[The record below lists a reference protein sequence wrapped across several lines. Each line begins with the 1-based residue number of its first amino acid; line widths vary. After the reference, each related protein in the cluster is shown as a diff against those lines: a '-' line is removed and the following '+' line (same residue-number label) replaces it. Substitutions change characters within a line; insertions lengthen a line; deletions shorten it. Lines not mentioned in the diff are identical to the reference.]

1 MINIGS
7 KHLDE
12 LILQFKGE
20 GERFEGY
27 AGRKQ
32 ELIETVESLLKTYD
46 EDDGVGG
53 VGMTNGGEEFR
64 LQKMSDHIIK
74 LKDLTD
80 ELYSFAP
87 SINAKI
93 DSQIKE
99 VLVESGKKS
108 TIALFIEELKKNE
121 EAQVTV

>member
-1 MINIGS
+1 
-7 KHLDE
+7 
-12 LILQFKGE
+12 
-20 GERFEGY
+20 
-27 AGRKQ
+27 
-32 ELIETVESLLKTYD
+32 
-46 EDDGVGG
+46 
-53 VGMTNGGEEFR
+53 
-64 LQKMSDHIIK
+64 MSDHIIK

-121 EAQVTV
+121 EA